1 MDIVF
6 APAKDAANLAKH
18 GVSLALAAEMDWDDA
33 LIRTDDRHDY
43 KEQREIAIAFI
54 GLRLHVAVYVIRDDQ
69 RRMISLRKANQREF
83 QLYAE
88 N

>member
-6 APAKDAANLAKH
+6 DSGKDAANLAKH

-33 LIRTDDRHDY
+33 LIRTDDR
-43 KEQREIAIAFI
+43 
-54 GLRLHVAVYVIRDDQ
+54 